1 MTDRTGE
8 NVSRRLP
15 VRSGLA
21 FRREGTSCEMEKEG
35 KLEEK
40 SRKTYLEG
48 LQKYKERGIP
58 ILIDGREAGPKEWD
72 RIFQVCEPE
81 ESFYM
86 ADFILD
92 DEEEGEGHSR
102 KLKEIRFDKVYYR

>member
-1 MTDRTGE
+1 MCHDA
-8 NVSRRLP
+8 SRHGP
-15 VRSGLA
+15 ACV
-21 FRREGTSCEMEKEG
+21 FRREGTSCEMENTG

-58 ILIDGREAGPKEWD
+58 ILIDGCEAGPEEWD
-72 RIFQVCEPE
+72 RIFQVAREPE

-92 DEEEGEGHSR
+92 DEEGEDHGR